1 MSFDPRRTLRPWSCQ
16 YYTEGPEPNR
26 AGIRLPLLQPT
37 DLFIIGGGPAGLAA
51 AIATRR
57 KGLDVTLADGAR
69 PPIDKACGE
78 GLMPDGLAA
87 LRSLGV
93 ALDSTDAHPFYGLRF
108 VERGVSV
115 ESAFPEG
122 YALGVRRTVLHSRMV
137 KAAAA
142 AGVRM
147 LWGAP
152 VSGIGPDGVSI
163 AGETVRARWIA
174 GADGFHSRVR
184 RWAGLAAQPPVNQRF
199 GFRIHYRIAPWSD
212 YMELHWGPACQIYV
226 TPVGPWEVCAAL
238 ISRDRRLRLDEALA
252 QFPQLAARLAGA
264 PRATAE
270 RGAVTAN
277 RSLPRVYRGNVAL
290 IGDASGSVDAITGE
304 GLCLS
309 FHQAIALAESL
320 ASGDLARYQA
330 AHRRLARRPTLMSRL
345 MLTMDRR
352 TQLRRSA
359 FRAMAFEP
367 RIFQTLLSFHLCA
380 HNCS

>member
-1 MSFDPRRTLRPWSCQ
+1 
-16 YYTEGPEPNR
+16 
-26 AGIRLPLLQPT
+26 
-37 DLFIIGGGPAGLAA
+37 LAA
-51 AIATRR
+51 AIAARR
-57 KGLDVTLADGAR
+57 KGFDVTLADGAR

-93 ALDSTDAHPFYGLRF
+93 ALDAADAQPFGGIRF
-108 VERGVSV
+108 VGCGVSV

-137 KAAAA
+137 EAAAA

-147 LWGAP
+147 LWGTP
-152 VSGIGPDGVSI
+152 VSMADRTIP
-163 AGETVRARWIA
+163 ARWIV

-184 RWAGLAAQPPVNQRF
+184 RWAGLAAKPPVDQRF
-199 GFRIHYRIAPWSD
+199 GFRIHYRVAPWSD
-212 YMELHWGPACQIYV
+212 YMELHWGGGCQIYV
-226 TPVGPWEVCAAL
+226 TPIGAQEVCAAL

-264 PRATAE
+264 PRATTE

-277 RSLPRVYRGNVAL
+277 RRLPRVYRGNVAL

-309 FHQAIALAESL
+309 FHQAIALADSL
-320 ASGDLARYQA
+320 ASGDLAPYQA
-330 AHRRLARRPTLMSRL
+330 AHRRLARRPTLMSKL

-352 TQLRRSA
+352 TWLRKPA
-359 FRAMAFEP
+359 FRALAFEP
-367 RIFQTLLSFHLCA
+367 RIFQRLLSFHLCA
-380 HNCS
+380 PNCS

>member
-1 MSFDPRRTLRPWSCQ
+1 M
-16 YYTEGPEPNR
+16 
-26 AGIRLPLLQPT
+26 QPT
-37 DLFIIGGGPAGLAA
+37 DIFIIGGGPAGLAA
-51 AIATRR
+51 AIAARR
-57 KGLDVTLADGAR
+57 KGFDVTLADGAR

-78 GLMPDGLAA
+78 GLMPDGLAV

-93 ALDSTDAHPFYGLRF
+93 ALDAADAQPFGGIRF
-108 VERGVSV
+108 VGCGVSV
-115 ESAFPEG
+115 ESAFPNG

-137 KAAAA
+137 EAAAA

-147 LWGAP
+147 LWGTP
-152 VSGIGPDGVSI
+152 VSMADQTI
-163 AGETVRARWIA
+163 RARWIV

-184 RWAGLAAQPPVNQRF
+184 RWAGLAAKPPVDQRF
-199 GFRIHYRIAPWSD
+199 GFRIHYRVAPWSD
-212 YMELHWGPACQIYV
+212 YMELHWGAGCQIYV
-226 TPVGPWEVCAAL
+226 TPIGAQEVCAAL

-264 PRATAE
+264 PRATTE

-309 FHQAIALAESL
+309 FHQAIALADSL

-352 TQLRRSA
+352 TWLRTPA

-367 RIFQTLLSFHLCA
+367 RIFQGLLSFHLCA
-380 HNCS
+380 PNYS